1 MLHKITTYSYLI
13 KLLFLGL
20 FLFSCDFSRI
30 QISDFRIERSSW
42 EEGKIYVYFT
52 EKKFFGKKRDVIPD
66 SINVKIENGS
76 GDIVF
81 NEEFFSYSDIKFNI
95 DDKIL
100 GDEERLNIIV
110 CGQFNKKGKEIC
122 GYKTIFASPKKYV
135 LSYRLEYPY
144 KNLFYFKMESE
155 LKGKRKKYDSEE
167 YETIFEGV
175 KPNGKI
181 TLYPKGFQLNAI
193 NFDIE
198 NGYSYQD
205 LSILPNFKSFYSSLA
220 KELKVKDKVILI
232 GDISLKINNQN
243 IYFTLEKTI
252 YSPPTFTFDYTK
264 DVECKETEFR
274 VKNFTFD
281 TLIVECKAGYF
292 SYKCDDEHRDI
303 YRFKLLPMEE
313 KEFKLSYDL
322 CFKVT
327 EGKTMAGFLGFF
339 LGMGAGAAVSND
351 PNAPLVGGVGGAAAA
366 VSAQA
371 CNSGKKKVD
380 AYCTIKER
388 ISIIDENFK

>member
-66 SINVKIENGS
+66 SINVKIEN
-76 GDIVF
+76 
-81 NEEFFSYSDIKFNI
+81 
-95 DDKIL
+95 
-100 GDEERLNIIV
+100 
-110 CGQFNKKGKEIC
+110 
-122 GYKTIFASPKKYV
+122 YKTIFASPKKYV

-327 EGKTMAGFLGFF
+327 EGKT
-339 LGMGAGAAVSND
+339 
-351 PNAPLVGGVGGAAAA
+351 
-366 VSAQA
+366 

-388 ISIIDENFK
+388 ISIIDENFNFGKLGIKGKKLITV